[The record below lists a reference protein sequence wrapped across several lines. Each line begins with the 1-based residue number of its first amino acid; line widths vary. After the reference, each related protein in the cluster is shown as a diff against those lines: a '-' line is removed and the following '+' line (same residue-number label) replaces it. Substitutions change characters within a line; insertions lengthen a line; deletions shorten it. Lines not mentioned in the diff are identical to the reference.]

1 MYARLIT
8 VDVQPAHL
16 NDFPAAFGDRILADI
31 TREPG
36 FKGLYLLRDAPQNKV
51 LALVLWE
58 TEADAQASQAGFMR
72 ERLPKMSNLLAG
84 QPAAQTLEVVLR
96 A

>member
-8 VDVQPAHL
+8 AEVKPDQVEQ
-16 NDFPAAFGDRILADI
+16 FPAAFGERILADI

-36 FKGLYLLRDAPQNKV
+36 FKGLYLLKDAPQNKV

-58 TEADAQASQAGFMR
+58 TEADALASNAGFMR
-72 ERLPKMSNLLAG
+72 ERLPKMATMLAG

>member
-8 VDVQPAHL
+8 ADVLPDQL
-16 NDFPAAFGDRILADI
+16 DEFPVAFGDRILADI

-36 FKGLYLLRDAPQNKV
+36 FKGLYLLKDAPQNKV

-58 TEADAQASQAGFMR
+58 TEADAQASSAGLMR
-72 ERLPKMSNLLAG
+72 ERLPKMAGLLTG
-84 QPAAQTLEVVLR
+84 LPAAQTLEVVLR